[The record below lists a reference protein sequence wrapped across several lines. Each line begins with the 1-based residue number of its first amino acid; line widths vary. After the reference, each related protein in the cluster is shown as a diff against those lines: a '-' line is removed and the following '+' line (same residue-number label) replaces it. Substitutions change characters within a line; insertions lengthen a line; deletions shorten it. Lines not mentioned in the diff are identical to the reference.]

1 MLCLL
6 FTAASL
12 TAQNSAKVQSMKQ
25 EQAKLQSEL
34 NKSQSDLSVNKQ
46 QVGVHQDTI
55 RQIDVKLEERLKRI
69 SNLQVDIERLDS
81 QCTVL
86 EGQVETQQKLLDK
99 KRAQYVES
107 LRIARAY
114 RGIKSPVLFIFSA
127 NSISQMF
134 RRARYA
140 TQYAGYQRK
149 LGEEVMRVQSALLKK
164 KNELLAARGELT
176 GKVGEIRAERQAL
189 ARQQQGHKD
198 QVATLQVEQSNIQ
211 QRISEQQAKLK
222 QLNSQIEAVVAAEI
236 EAARKKAAE
245 EAARKKAAAEAARKK
260 AAEEAARKKAAAEAA
275 RKKAAEEAA
284 RKKAEAEAKAKAAK
298 AAADKAAREAAK
310 KAAKK
315 DAKIEKKVEKTA
327 DKAAEEAARA
337 AKEAKKAADK
347 AAKAAKAAADK
358 AAKAAKDATAAPT
371 PAPTPTPAPA
381 AASANSLF
389 EQNRGRLPVP
399 ITGSYT
405 IGTKFGVHNVQEHVK
420 VDSKGVDYV
429 GHPGAQA
436 RAIFDGEVTYVFQ
449 FGSTKNVLV
458 RHGSYIS
465 VYCNLSSVSVK
476 KGQHVS
482 ARTPLGSVAT
492 DENGTCTLHFQLRKE
507 TSKLNPEQWIGR

>member
-260 AAEEAARKKAAAEAA
+260 AAEEAARKKA
-275 RKKAAEEAA
+275 
-284 RKKAEAEAKAKAAK
+284 EAEAKAKAAK